1 MEPPSPPSI
10 PLQYEEIVTITIL
23 AATVS
28 VVLAAI
34 CAGLVMLLKLSVERR
49 LAHIHHK
56 RHRVAA
62 GHAPA
67 ATDSDEEDFEE
78 MELPEIHV
86 TARSRCWSQQNDM
99 SEAK

>member
-1 MEPPSPPSI
+1 
-10 PLQYEEIVTITIL
+10 
-23 AATVS
+23 
-28 VVLAAI
+28 
-34 CAGLVMLLKLSVERR
+34 MLLKLSVEKR
-49 LAHIHHK
+49 LAQIHHK

-78 MELPEIHV
+78 MELSTIHA
-86 TARSRCWSQQNDM
+86 TARSRCWSEQYDM